1 MNCVTTF
8 PASIRSK
15 RKMIQLFYWH
25 MLIIA
30 LVSMMACGSTE
41 KAFDQARSKMPFDVV
56 VVPGV
61 PFDTA
66 WSDVMRARVL
76 WSYHLYKNG
85 LTKNVIYTG
94 SAVYTPYIEARIMA
108 LYAIEL
114 GIPAEHVFT
123 EEKAEHSTENI
134 FYSYYLAKDLGFKRI
149 ALTTDP
155 FQDAMLKSFVKQ
167 KKLDV
172 THVPANFDTVSAHY
186 TGLSVHIDPTWAKV
200 DDFIPLPDRESFW
213 KRLKGTIGKN
223 LKYSPHEITDST
235 MRYETVWSVSTI
247 RSQ

>member
-1 MNCVTTF
+1 
-8 PASIRSK
+8 
-15 RKMIQLFYWH
+15 MIQLFYWH
-25 MLIIA
+25 MLVLLI
-30 LVSMMACGSTE
+30 VSFFSCGSSE
-41 KAFDQARSKMPFDVV
+41 KAFERARPQMPFDAV

-61 PFDTA
+61 PFDTT

-94 SAVYTPYIEARIMA
+94 SAVYTPFIEARIMA

-134 FYSYYLAKDLGFKRI
+134 FYSYYLAKDLGFERI

-155 FQDAMLKSFVKQ
+155 FQNAMLKSFVKE
-167 KKLDV
+167 KELDV
-172 THVPANFDTVSAHY
+172 SHVPANFDTVKTLYSH
-186 TGLSVHIDPTWAKV
+186 LQPRIDPTWAKV
-200 DDFIPLPDRESFW
+200 TDFTALPDRKSFW
-213 KRLKGTIGKN
+213 KRLQGTMGKN
-223 LKYSPHEITDST
+223 LKYAPAQITNSS
-235 MRYETVWSVSTI
+235 MRYEAPPVKMGI
-247 RSQ
+247 